1 MNNHQST
8 NQRVKISELE
18 TRIQYEKENSNRF
31 ANRLEKVEEECDNLV
46 SQLNTLTIEMQIKDN
61 TIEHL
66 GAINEYCFLFVF
78 KVIFF

>member
-31 ANRLEKVEEECDNLV
+31 ANRLEQVEEECDNLV
-46 SQLNTLTIEMQIKDN
+46 SQLNNLTLEMQIKDN
-61 TIEHL
+61 TIQHL
-66 GAINEYCFLFVF
+66 GAINEY
-78 KVIFF
+78 FF